1 MPLPSSGQISFGDLA
16 NEFDYELSN
25 ISLRNLSQKAS
36 KGQPDAISEFYGF
49 TYNYPTVTI
58 ANQVWFSESLRRK
71 KYVDGVGINQRTDA
85 ATWSAATTGYYGF
98 VNDSTTTRNNEGLL
112 YNFYAVNDS
121 SGSELCPAGFYIP
134 NNEILSGLVTY
145 SNNLGVNLNPLK
157 TVGTTYWNTANG
169 TNTTNFSGM
178 GSSWIFSNGNYVA
191 EYKQRML
198 VWGKEFG
205 SNANWFLSIRDIYSG
220 EPNIAGSSINFASGF
235 SVRCV
240 TLKSYYFILLS
251 NGGVYYYDMAS
262 NTINSLSL
270 FSSGAL
276 GIVMTGN
283 KLWIMFD
290 TTSGFNLSRFS
301 LNLASSPISVT
312 NDGVTLIYTGVNT
325 TFNGIEKFATDGS
338 TMFVTGGDWYYFF
351 STASGGTISTSG
363 GSQIPGGTSRGGM
376 TIKKDYYITIQKT
389 SGSNSNWN
397 DSQAY
402 STNGY
407 VDRILISAQAAQTNA
422 YIMFGLNSDPKTNAS
437 YTSLDYAWYF
447 NGSPSEA
454 YIYENGE
461 STGVN
466 YGSYTTDTILS
477 IIYENGIIKYYK
489 DGSLVKSIPRLA
501 GLPLYFDSS
510 IHTLNAT
517 FYVTNYNTFYNIGK
531 NPNIVGTNVTI
542 TPSTFTTKY
551 ATFLVSDVDYVYN
564 ETTQLYNINSI
575 GNPFAMS
582 CDASFIYIYSDN
594 LVYRFTD
601 SIPPQRFSLNGVSD
615 VVIPIP
621 AGTQIYGLAQI

>member
-85 ATWSAATTGYYGF
+85 ATWAAATTGYYGF
-98 VNDSTTTRNNEGLL
+98 VNDSTTTRNEQGLL
-112 YNFYAVNDS
+112 YNFYAINDS
-121 SGSELCPAGFYIP
+121 SGSELCPAGFHIP
-134 NNEILSGLVTY
+134 NNEILNGLLNYTNSY
-145 SNNLGVNLNPLK
+145 ATNANPLK

-169 TNTTNFSGM
+169 TNTTNFSAM
-178 GSSWIFSNGNYVA
+178 GSSWIFNNGNYVA
-191 EYKQRML
+191 EYKERML
-198 VWGKEFG
+198 MWGKEFG
-205 SNANWFLSIRDIYSG
+205 SNSNWFLSIRNSSA
-220 EPNIAGSSINFASGF
+220 PNIAGSSINFASGF

-251 NGGVYYYDMAS
+251 NGGIYYYDMAA

-270 FSSGAL
+270 FSSGAF
-276 GIVMTGN
+276 GIAMTGS

-290 TTSGFNLSRFS
+290 TTAGFNLQRFS
-301 LNLASSPISVT
+301 LNLAPSISVT
-312 NDGVTLIYTGVNT
+312 NDGATLVYTGVNT
-325 TFNGIEKFATDGS
+325 TFNGIEKIASDGS
-338 TMFVTGGDWYYFF
+338 TMFVTGGDRVYVVNT
-351 STASGGTISTSG
+351 SAGGAISDSGSL
-363 GSQIPGGTSRGGM
+363 QIVGGTSRGGVAV
-376 TIKKDYYITIQKT
+376 KKDYYVEITKT
-389 SGSNSNWN
+389 SGSNNNWN
-397 DSQAY
+397 DAQAY

-407 VDRILISAQAAQTNA
+407 VDRIVISAYAQQTNA

-437 YTSLDYAWYF
+437 YDSIDYAWYF

-454 YIYENGE
+454 YIYE
-461 STGVN
+461 S
-466 YGSYTTDTILS
+466 GSSVGINAGAYTTSTILT
-477 IIYENGIIKYYK
+477 IIYENNIIKYYK
-489 DGSLVKSIPRLA
+489 DGTLIRSVSRTV
-501 GLPLYFDSS
+501 GTPLYFDSS
-510 IHTLNAT
+510 IYTLNGS
-517 FYVTNYNTFYNIGK
+517 FVLTNFNTFYNIGK
-531 NPNIVGTNVTI
+531 NPNVVGSNVTI
-542 TPSTFTTKY
+542 TPTSVFQTTYSTFT
-551 ATFLVSDVDYVYN
+551 VSSVQSVYK
-564 ETTQLYNINSI
+564 TGSLLHNIDSI
-575 GNPFAMS
+575 TNPFAMS

-601 SIPPQRFSLNGVSD
+601 GIPPQRFSLNGVSD

-621 AGTQIYGLAQI
+621 AGTQIFGVSQI